1 MLKRRAVG
9 CRALVVAWC
18 IATRA
23 SGRTQ
28 PAQNGSRTF
37 SRLLSASDFKTHEGT
52 VAAPPGHRSRQRCK
66 SRAGVYGAAWLSQ
79 ASTLAAIPDFVD
91 KEALE
96 YATFHLHQYASVSLK
111 TVKDVFWTNH
121 VSGYEHNLWP
131 RYGDGVAKERVTAML
146 KNLQKGLCGPR
157 RDAFHASARGG
168 ATLVAVP
175 FYGGRARDGNRS
187 ASAADKASMAN
198 TGTAHSRADRGVK
211 LRTLHAVLC
220 SGLRVARSALVGV
233 CTRRDYDDV
242 AQAVLAR
249 LPRDRAA
256 VELLDCG
263 AAPGHLPFHLLRRV
277 QAALRG
283 ATGSWIDGRKPVD
296 YVLYDEADQTLHFE
310 SGRDLAHVFAVLDA
324 VGRSFVVPQ
333 RYEKRWGAD
342 PALVDQ
348 KNLSR
353 SMNKCPTNK
362 SPPIFQDAT

>member
-1 MLKRRAVG
+1 MG
-9 CRALVVAWC
+9 
-18 IATRA
+18 
-23 SGRTQ
+23 
-28 PAQNGSRTF
+28 
-37 SRLLSASDFKTHEGT
+37 
-52 VAAPPGHRSRQRCK
+52 
-66 SRAGVYGAAWLSQ
+66 GAA
-79 ASTLAAIPDFVD
+79 ARVGDDAD
-91 KEALE
+91 
-96 YATFHLHQYASVSLK
+96 ATFHLHQYASVSLK

-131 RYGDGVAKERVTAML
+131 RYGDAVAKERVTVML

-187 ASAADKASMAN
+187 ASAADREKMAN

-211 LRTLHAVLC
+211 LRSLHAVLC

-362 SPPIFQDAT
+362 FPPIFQDAT

>member
-131 RYGDGVAKERVTAML
+131 RYG
-146 KNLQKGLCGPR
+146 
-157 RDAFHASARGG
+157 
-168 ATLVAVP
+168 
-175 FYGGRARDGNRS
+175 
-187 ASAADKASMAN
+187 
-198 TGTAHSRADRGVK
+198 
-211 LRTLHAVLC
+211 
-220 SGLRVARSALVGV
+220 
-233 CTRRDYDDV
+233 
-242 AQAVLAR
+242 
-249 LPRDRAA
+249 
-256 VELLDCG
+256 
-263 AAPGHLPFHLLRRV
+263 
-277 QAALRG
+277 
-283 ATGSWIDGRKPVD
+283 
-296 YVLYDEADQTLHFE
+296 
-310 SGRDLAHVFAVLDA
+310 
-324 VGRSFVVPQ
+324 
-333 RYEKRWGAD
+333 
-342 PALVDQ
+342 
-348 KNLSR
+348 
-353 SMNKCPTNK
+353 
-362 SPPIFQDAT
+362 